1 MRETMV
7 IISNKRSVVPPN
19 VHVFIQRVTPNKRRN
34 ICSYKPKTY
43 YNAVSQKTHSIQDF
57 NGWESYKPRQVVM
70 TPDKTVRRRRQDLIR
85 LR

>member
-1 MRETMV
+1 MCHVSVTV
-7 IISNKRSVVPPN
+7 ISEELEKKRHEGNNGYHFKQEERGTPN

-57 NGWESYKPRQVVM
+57 NGWESPSV
-70 TPDKTVRRRRQDLIR
+70 
-85 LR
+85 